1 MDGFGVF
8 RFVAG
13 PVTEFLRAFLAE
25 TGAPDLFVPHQAN
38 MYMMRQLAKSLSL
51 TDQLLTSGERYA
63 NPGSCS
69 VPLTL
74 ARSGETPLPPG
85 ADRVPARPRALLAG
99 FGAGLSAAAASVE
112 LAENCERGVL
122 EL

>member
-1 MDGFGVF
+1 
-8 RFVAG
+8 
-13 PVTEFLRAFLAE
+13 
-25 TGAPDLFVPHQAN
+25 
-38 MYMMRQLAKSLSL
+38 
-51 TDQLLTSGERYA
+51 LLTSGEQYA

-74 ARSGETPLPPG
+74 ASHTG
-85 ADRVPARPRALLAG
+85 AAALVAAQSRPRALLAG

-112 LAENCERGVL
+112 ISPTCERGVV

>member
-1 MDGFGVF
+1 MKRRLGK
-8 RFVAG
+8 R
-13 PVTEFLRAFLAE
+13 LRARWDVLIE
-25 TGAPDLFVPHQAN
+25 TEG
-38 MYMMRQLAKSLSL
+38 KSLGLS
-51 TDQLLTSGERYA
+51 DRLLTSGERYA

-74 ARSGETPLPPG
+74 ASSYGRAG
-85 ADRVPARPRALLAG
+85 ARPSRVGRAPARPSRALLAG

-112 LAENCERGVL
+112 ISPTCERGVV